1 MADEETH
8 VEVTHTPSEEAA
20 AASVATAEAAA
31 ALANETAAHAE
42 LQAAEEVAEI
52 RDEAEEWRRATGAAV
67 SGLSTSLAT
76 MSARLD
82 ELGQLEESRHAAL
95 NETVLRLEALENH
108 PRLILRESEEET
120 EPSETTTEPQEAA
133 EAVAEAASEAAAEV
147 SSDNSSSATAEEKT
161 SPSVKA
167 RRKRRWI

>member
-1 MADEETH
+1 MAEETH
-8 VEVTHTPSEEAA
+8 VVVNHEAATEEAA
-20 AASVATAEAAA
+20 AAAVATAEAAA

-52 RDEAEEWRRATGAAV
+52 RDEAEEWRTK
-67 SGLSTSLAT
+67 
-76 MSARLD
+76 
-82 ELGQLEESRHAAL
+82 LEQAAL
-95 NETVLRLEALENH
+95 DTGTALAMLSERLSVVDSREEERHRRDSELLARLEALENH
-108 PRLILRESEEET
+108 PRLILRESEET
-120 EPSETTTEPQEAA
+120 ERPSETTTEPQEAA

-147 SSDNSSSATAEEKT
+147 SSDNSSSATEEEKT